1 METVSFPPQHAA
13 ERHWQVTAAFF
24 SHAIGS
30 TDAVSTVVER
40 LYRHDPESLSHL
52 QRVAQLAGIIAD
64 EMGQSPAQ
72 QARLEQAALLHDLG
86 RLILADGSAVSI
98 GAATSHL
105 AAVTMRQ
112 RVQQVR
118 LVTEAVADLPYLR
131 PAAELIEASLECY
144 DGSGFPRGL
153 RGHDIPLG
161 ARILSVADT
170 VDALTSV
177 CLSLQCPPDVAAREI
192 VQRTGER
199 FDPEVVQAWLRAI
212 GTPTLMTP
220 PVGLSAR
227 RMH

>member
-1 METVSFPPQHAA
+1 METVSFPPTHAA

-24 SHAIGS
+24 SSAIGS
-30 TDAVSTVVER
+30 TEAVANVVLR
-40 LYRHDPESLSHL
+40 LYRHDPDSLYHL
-52 QRVAQLAGIIAD
+52 QRVAQLAGVIAD
-64 EMGQSPAQ
+64 EMGQTPDQLAQ
-72 QARLEQAALLHDLG
+72 LEQAALLHDLG
-86 RLILADGSAVSI
+86 RLILADGSGMSL

-105 AAVTMRQ
+105 ATVTMRQ

-131 PAAELIEASLECY
+131 PAAELIEASLECF

-161 ARILSVADT
+161 ARILAVADT

-177 CLSLQCPPDVAAREI
+177 CLALQCAPDVAAREI

-199 FDPEVVQAWLRAI
+199 FDPEVVQAWLRAV
-212 GTPTLMTP
+212 GTPALMTP
-220 PVGLSAR
+220 AVGPPAH